1 MGKREQRTPAEIIAE
16 TEAKLSRL
24 RVKAAKKDAES
35 NPQVAALMEEL
46 SDVRVTIR
54 EAQKGLGDG
63 PQSFNAR
70 IHKHNVWID
79 KIEAAREDAKMD
91 LSAAQARKADLEKD
105 IAVAVQGVIT
115 TASTELSAEA

>member
-1 MGKREQRTPAEIIAE
+1 MGKREQRTPAQIIAE

-79 KIEAAREDAKMD
+79 KIEAAREDARKS
-91 LSAAQARKADLEKD
+91 LSVAQARKDDIEKD
-105 IAVAVQGVIT
+105 IAIAVQSVV
-115 TASTELSAEA
+115 SSVELSAEA

>member
-35 NPQVAALMEEL
+35 NPQVSALMEEL
-46 SDVRVTIR
+46 DLTRVTIR

-70 IHKHNVWID
+70 IHKHEVWID
-79 KIEAAREDAKMD
+79 KIELAREGARES
-91 LSAAQARKADLEKD
+91 LSVAQARKADIEKD
-105 IAVAVQGVIT
+105 IAVAVQGVV
-115 TASTELSAEA
+115 SSVELSAEA

>member
-91 LSAAQARKADLEKD
+91 LSAAQYRKADIEKD
-105 IAVAVQGVIT
+105 IAVAVQGVV
-115 TASTELSAEA
+115 SSVELSAEA

>member
-35 NPQVAALMEEL
+35 NPQVSALMEEL
-46 SDVRVTIR
+46 DLTRVTIR

-70 IHKHNVWID
+70 IHKHEVWID
-79 KIEAAREDAKMD
+79 KIEAAREAARMD
-91 LSAAQARKADLEKD
+91 LSAAQARKADIEKD
-105 IAVAVQGVIT
+105 IAVAVQSVVS
-115 TASTELSAEA
+115 STELSAEA

>member
-1 MGKREQRTPAEIIAE
+1 MGKREQRPPAEIIAE

-91 LSAAQARKADLEKD
+91 LSAAQHRKADIEAD
-105 IAVAVQGVIT
+105 IAVAVQSVV
-115 TASTELSAEA
+115 SPVELSAEA

>member
-35 NPQVAALMEEL
+35 NPQVAQLMEEL
-46 SDVRVTIR
+46 VETRVTIR

-70 IHKHNVWID
+70 IQKHEKWID
-79 KIEAAREDAKMD
+79 KIELAREDARNL
-91 LSAAQARKADLEKD
+91 LSEAQARKADIEAD
-105 IAVAVQGVIT
+105 IAIAVQSIT

>member
-1 MGKREQRTPAEIIAE
+1 MGKREQRTPAQIIAE

-35 NPQVAALMEEL
+35 NPQVAQLMEEL
-46 SDVRVTIR
+46 TNVRVTIR

-70 IHKHNVWID
+70 IHKHEVWID

-91 LSAAQARKADLEKD
+91 LSAAQHRKADIEAD
-105 IAVAVQGVIT
+105 IAVAVQSVV
-115 TASTELSAEA
+115 SPVELSAEA